1 VRAAGGVWVAAVNWN
16 GAGVLPGLLDSIA
29 PQVEE
34 CGARF
39 LLFDN
44 GSTDGSDRDAERRY
58 GTRPWFRIARSPLNL
73 GFAAGANAALMPLD
87 AEFAVLVN
95 TDTVF
100 RPGSL
105 GALLDGIGRH
115 DRAGVAGP
123 RLLWPDGT
131 LQRSMRDFPFTGRLV
146 REHLP
151 LLGSASARWAD
162 HETERTADWLVGAVL
177 CLRMSAFQ
185 AVGGF
190 DEDYFFYHE
199 ETDLQ
204 YRLRRAGWE
213 TWFVPSSEVVH
224 IEGFSARRLY
234 GPDTTMRYI
243 PAKLRFLRKHGKPG
257 SVTTFR
263 LFMSSLHLGRLIAG
277 LVMPGRRSD
286 CRYTAGY
293 CRRAL
298 SALWAPASK
307 R

>member
-1 VRAAGGVWVAAVNWN
+1 MARGRVWVVAVNWN
-16 GAGVLPGLLDSIA
+16 GAEVLPGLLGSIA
-29 PQVEE
+29 PQIEE
-34 CGARF
+34 CGAGF

-44 GSTDGSDRDAERRY
+44 GSTDGSDRNAEEAL
-58 GTRPWFRIARSPLNL
+58 GSRPWFRIVRSPLNL

-100 RPGSL
+100 CPGSIR
-105 GALLDGIGRH
+105 ALLDGIGRH
-115 DRAGVAGP
+115 QGAAVAGP

-131 LQRSMRDFPFTGRLV
+131 LQRSMRDFPFTWRLV

-151 LLGSASARWAD
+151 YLRRASARWAD
-162 HETERTADWLVGAVL
+162 HATERSADWLVGAVL
-177 CLRMSAFQ
+177 CLRMSAFRE
-185 AVGGF
+185 AGGF

-204 YRLRRAGWE
+204 YRLHRAGWE
-213 TWFVPSSEVVH
+213 TWFVPASEVVH

-234 GPDTTMRYI
+234 GPDTTLRYI

-257 SVTTFR
+257 AVTIFR
-263 LFMSSLHLGRLIAG
+263 LFMSSLHLGRLLAG
-277 LVMPGRRSD
+277 LFMPGRRSD

-293 CRRAL
+293 CRQAL